1 MNIELPLT
9 PGEEIR
15 ELARLTEEALDVN
28 DIEALKKINKIINTK
43 PDVGGYE
50 VEDRGE
56 WFECMVPPEILQKIQ
71 QM

>member
-1 MNIELPLT
+1 MNEPLT

-15 ELARLTEEALDVN
+15 ELAKLTEEALDVN
-28 DIEALKKINKIINTK
+28 DIEALKKIRKIIDTK
-43 PDVGGYE
+43 PDVGGHE

-56 WFECMVPPEILQKIQ
+56 WFYCMVPPAILQKIE